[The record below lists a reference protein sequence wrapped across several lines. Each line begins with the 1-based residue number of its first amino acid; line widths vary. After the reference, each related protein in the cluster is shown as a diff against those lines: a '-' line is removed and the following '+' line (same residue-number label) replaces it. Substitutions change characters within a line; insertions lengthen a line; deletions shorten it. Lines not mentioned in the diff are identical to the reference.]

1 MHPFRAA
8 LATGDMDA
16 AVALLADDVVF
27 RSPVVF
33 KAFEGRE
40 TAGPILRAVGQ
51 VLQDVVFVRDLS
63 SEDGTAHSLLF
74 RARVGEKEIE
84 GSNFFHVN
92 EAGAID
98 ELVVMVRPFTGT
110 LALREAMI
118 TEFAAAGVTISA

>member
-51 VLQDVVFVRDLS
+51 VLQDVVFVRDLV
-63 SEDGTAHSLLF
+63 SEDGSDHSLLF
-74 RARVGEKEIE
+74 RARVNGKEIE
-84 GSNFFHVN
+84 GSNFFHVDEN
-92 EAGAID
+92 GAID

-118 TEFAAAGVTISA
+118 TQFAAAGVTISA

>member
-8 LATGDMDA
+8 LETTDMDA

-40 TAGPILRAVGQ
+40 AVAPILRAVGQ
-51 VLQDVVFVRDLS
+51 VLEDVVFVRDIV
-63 SEDGTAHSLLF
+63 SEDGVDHSLLF
-74 RARVGEKEIE
+74 HAHVGDKKIE
-84 GSNFFHVN
+84 GSNFFHVD
-92 EAGAID
+92 ESGAVS
-98 ELVVMVRPFTGT
+98 ELVVMVRPFTAT

-118 TEFAAAGVTISA
+118 AQFAAAGINITA